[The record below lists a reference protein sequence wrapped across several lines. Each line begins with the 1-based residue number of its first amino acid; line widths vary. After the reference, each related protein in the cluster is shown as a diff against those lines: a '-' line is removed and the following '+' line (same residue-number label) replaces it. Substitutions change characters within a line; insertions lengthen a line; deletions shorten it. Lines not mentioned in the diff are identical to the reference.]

1 MNSYASTNTTPHY
14 IDQREARRNRKRSVL
29 ASAEA
34 RLVFALATP
43 QADLEELAAAVNNWR
58 FVLQLASRENAL
70 IALSDGLRQL
80 KQQVVPANVKRQL
93 AVLCLDRESRMLRTR
108 KRLEQLLV
116 VLNRAKIE
124 VLLLKGSALAATVYG
139 SFRDRPMG
147 DVDMLVRAEQV
158 DKVRALMLSLDWA
171 IDPEVPDDL
180 SYGMHQHLPP
190 LQDLTGG
197 GVRLEIHRSIL
208 PARHPF
214 HFDEDEIWKAARPVS
229 VGAGQA
235 FVMHPEHHA
244 VHVAIHFAWL
254 HMMRQGAFN
263 AIRDLQVLVRA
274 GALDWKQVASRA
286 TKMGASSCCYWT
298 LRLGH
303 ALAGLRVP
311 DGITQELQ
319 PRMPEFVRRALS
331 RHFVKGL
338 ERNDAACPSVRLDQ
352 ALWAFAMQPD
362 RHGHGDVRPWLVT
375 VELLFAIRQMTG
387 QGEARLGEL
396 SFGKMRQCARYIRE
410 IMT

>member
-1 MNSYASTNTTPHY
+1 MNSYASTTTAPYY
-14 IDQREARRNRKRSVL
+14 IAQREARRNRKRSVL
-29 ASAEA
+29 PSAEA

-43 QADLEELAAAVNNWR
+43 QADLEELAAAVNDWGR
-58 FVLQLASRENAL
+58 VLQLASHENAL

-80 KQQVVPANVKRQL
+80 KHQTVPANVKRQL
-93 AVLCLDRESRMLRTR
+93 AVLSLDRESRMVRAR
-108 KRLEQLLV
+108 ERLEQLLV
-116 VLNRAKIE
+116 MLNRANIE
-124 VLLLKGSALAATVYG
+124 VLLLKGSALATTVYG

-147 DVDMLVRAEQV
+147 DVDILVRAEQV
-158 DKVRALMLSLDWA
+158 DEVRALTLSLDWA
-171 IDPEVPDDL
+171 IDAEVPDDF

-190 LQDLTGG
+190 LRDLTGT

-214 HFDEDEIWKAARPVS
+214 RFNEDEIWKAACPVS

-254 HMMRQGAFN
+254 HMMRQGAWN
-263 AIRDLQVLVRA
+263 AFRDLQALVRA
-274 GALDWKQVASRA
+274 GALDWKQVASMA
-286 TKMGASSCCYWT
+286 THMGASSCCYWT

-303 ALAGLRVP
+303 VLAGLSVP
-311 DGITQELQ
+311 DAIMQELR
-319 PRMPEFVRRALS
+319 PRLPELARRAIT
-331 RHFVKGL
+331 RHFVNGV
-338 ERNDAACPSVRLDQ
+338 ERNDATCPSVRLDQ
-352 ALWAFAMQPD
+352 ALWGLAMQPD

-387 QGEARLGEL
+387 QGEARLGDL
-396 SFGKMRQCARYIRE
+396 SFGKMRQCARYITA
-410 IMT
+410 IVT